1 MLGVLLFWAWGW
13 GCEKE
18 ERQLFAATGHVD
30 VQGLQADRPVA
41 IAVSAAMTLPL
52 AQMVIFKEQ

>member
-1 MLGVLLFWAWGW
+1 MMGVLLYWAGGW
-13 GCEKE
+13 GCEQE

-30 VQGLQADRPVA
+30 VQGLQAERPVA
-41 IAVSAAMTLPL
+41 IAISAAMTPPL